1 MIKFFL
7 DTSLVKLPKKDQP
20 IFFAELDTENVER
33 VFIISFLGIFFF
45 VLLLLLD
52 IQRIQTGKFDE
63 SYVYKVSMFLHLS
76 LGLFI
81 IPALLIQRNAKEI
94 SSNEFK
100 YTRFII
106 HATILLMTVIL
117 VPMALCATKDRNS
130 LMTFVVYMILIN
142 LFLTIPIK
150 RLFTFNVI
158 ILLILTAGV
167 YLIEKNNA
175 TILTVALI
183 EAVGVVIP
191 IFIIAFYQYNVR
203 VSHYLNEK
211 QIIEQNLVIQK
222 SLEEDFN
229 QRLVQIEMRALR
241 AQMNPHFIF
250 NVLNSIKLFM
260 VQNDGPTAANY
271 LTKFAKLI
279 RLILNNSKS
288 QMIMMEDEL
297 ESLKLYIEIENFRF
311 NNKFDYK
318 IQVPDN
324 IDLEFV
330 ELPPLI
336 LQPYVENAIWHGL
349 MHKREGRG
357 MLRID
362 VKMIE
367 DESIVF
373 TIEDNGIGR
382 KAAAEMKSN
391 SARKTQFKSIGMELT
406 KDRLAMT
413 NQFYGTNASIEVIDL
428 ENDKGEASG
437 TRVVVRLPIT

>member
-1 MIKFFL
+1 MLKKFL
-7 DTSLVKLPKKDQP
+7 DTFRVKLPKKHRSA
-20 IFFAELDTENVER
+20 FFAQLDIENAER
-33 VFIISFLGIFFF
+33 IFIISFLGVFFF
-45 VLLLLLD
+45 VLLLFLD
-52 IQRIQTGKFDE
+52 IQRIQSGKFDE
-63 SYVYKVSMFLHLS
+63 SYVYKISMILHMG

-81 IPALLIQRNAKEI
+81 IPAFLIQ
-94 SSNEFK
+94 SNSKQIASGAFK
-100 YTRFII
+100 HTRLII
-106 HATILLMTVIL
+106 YAAIFLMTVIL
-117 VPMALCATKDRNS
+117 IPMALFATKDRNS
-130 LMTFVVYMILIN
+130 LMTFVVYMIFVN
-142 LFLTIPIK
+142 LFLTLPTR
-150 RLFTFNVI
+150 RLFIFN
-158 ILLILTAGV
+158 LIVLAVLTTGVYYIEKSNAVVLTA
-167 YLIEKNNA
+167 
-175 TILTVALI
+175 ALI

-191 IFIIAFYQYNVR
+191 IFIIALYQYNVR
-203 VSHYLNEK
+203 VQNFLNEQ
-211 QIIEQNLVIQK
+211 QIREQNVVIQK

-229 QRLVQIEMRALR
+229 QRLIQIEMRALR

-260 VQNDGPTAANY
+260 VQNDAQTAANY

-318 IQVPDN
+318 IQVSDS
-324 IDLEFV
+324 IDPEFV

-349 MHKREGRG
+349 MHKKDERG
-357 MLRID
+357 LLLID

-367 DESIVF
+367 DESIIF

-391 SARKTQFKSIGMELT
+391 TARKTQFKSIGMELT
-406 KDRLAMT
+406 QDRVAMT
-413 NQFYGTNASIEVIDL
+413 NQFYGTKASIEVTDL
-428 ENDKGEASG
+428 MKDNGEAAG
-437 TRVVVRLPIT
+437 TRVVVKLPIT